1 VLKYG
6 INNLVRIREIIESK
20 QQIYYRG
27 TNNPDEDSL
36 IKNKKIRPSLNHI
49 TQKRELGLSAS
60 DVPSVGR
67 HFKFLYTLTGKEIGQ
82 GSDGEPML
90 DIDSIKFIN
99 WIVPPPMERQQAF

>member
-1 VLKYG
+1 M
-6 INNLVRIREIIESK
+6 RIQEVIERK

-36 IKNKKIRPSLNHI
+36 IKNKEIRHSLNHI

-67 HFKFLYTLTGKEIGQ
+67 HFKFLYTLTGKEIGL
-82 GSDGEPML
+82 GADGEPIL
-90 DIDSIKFIN
+90 DIDSIEFIN
-99 WIVPPPMERQQAF
+99 WIPNKSTRS